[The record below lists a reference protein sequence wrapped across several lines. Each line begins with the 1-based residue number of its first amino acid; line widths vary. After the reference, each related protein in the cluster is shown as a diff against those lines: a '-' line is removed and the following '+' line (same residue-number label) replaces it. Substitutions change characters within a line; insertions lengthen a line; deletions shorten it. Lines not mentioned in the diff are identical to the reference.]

1 MWSGGAAKPAPAH
14 DPSSGQTFPWAEDS
28 AFDLSLPFSV
38 IVQCLDDRILH
49 SSCGRPRFEI
59 LADTLF
65 GYPKLFLLVGLF
77 LLHDGQDHRISQLS
91 VAAERLHLNGLC
103 KRRRAVLASHGV
115 IKRALLLFGKVGQ
128 LHRRAKGDPT
138 VIHHVQNFR
147 DEVGE
152 ADIALDLCIA
162 IGRTISQQFA

>member
-1 MWSGGAAKPAPAH
+1 MWRGGSGKTGPGTQLVRWA
-14 DPSSGQTFPWAEDS
+14 DFPLGGRFS
-28 AFDLSLPFSV
+28 VHFPLPLSV

-49 SSCGRPRFEI
+49 SPCGRPRLEI
-59 LADTLF
+59 FADTLL

-77 LLHDGQDHRISQLS
+77 LLHDGQDHRIGQLS
-91 VAAERLHLNGLC
+91 VSAERLHLNGLC

-115 IKRALLLFGKVGQ
+115 IKRALLLFGKVRK

-152 ADIALDLCIA
+152 ADIALDLA
-162 IGRTISQQFA
+162 VTIR